1 MDARTDTPSLRRRM
15 GLLVLGGWSLF
26 GLAYLLIFEMFGSSQ
41 YGVGWQRALINTVPA
56 ALLSYPFAKAVE
68 SGLVNRPW
76 PLAAVGHVA
85 LAILFSLL
93 WYIGV
98 QVGYGLQSGWAS
110 TGITGRP
117 LLGPAIIWQVFQGLT
132 LYVAIAG
139 MAYAGAFRLRI
150 ADLETE
156 LAQARSAAQ
165 AAATAVAK
173 PHAVPPQQVLVK
185 DGRALKPVEVSDI
198 LALSGAGDYVEVHT
212 RTGTH
217 LSSTGLNAFESELPG
232 NFARVH
238 RSHIVRMDAVI
249 GIEPAGN
256 GRLTLHLPRGLSI
269 TTSRAGART
278 VRERAV

>member
-1 MDARTDTPSLRRRM
+1 MALA
-15 GLLVLGGWSLF
+15 GWGLF

-56 ALLSYPFAKAVE
+56 ALLSYPFAKAIE
-68 SGLVNRPW
+68 SGLVGRTW
-76 PLAAVGHVA
+76 PLAAAGHFA

-139 MAYAGAFRLRI
+139 CAYALAFRLRI

-156 LAQARSAAQ
+156 LETAR
-165 AAATAVAK
+165 AAAEPAQPALQ
-173 PHAVPPQQVLVK
+173 PPPQQVLVK
-185 DGRALKPVEVSDI
+185 DGRTLKPVEVSDI
-198 LALSGAGDYVEVHT
+198 LALSGAGDYVEVYT

-217 LSSTGLNAFESELPG
+217 LSSTGLTAFEAELPG

-269 TTSRAGART
+269 TTSRAGARA